1 MDRKT
6 YIGGSDAAAVL
17 GLSDWSTPL
26 DVYYR
31 KRGEDKTDT
40 KPDPMREKRL
50 RRGKLMEPVVVQMLQ
65 DEAPITITRRSTDDA
80 PNRLVD
86 QDCDFL
92 AAEIDFEW
100 TVTPGMRAYL
110 AKEWDIDVPEDLIGS
125 TQNGEVK
132 TVHPFAASIFG
143 QSGTDEIPLDYAAQA
158 MHGLMITGRALT
170 LFPVLVGSDSLLLYM
185 VKRDEDTIKGMR
197 DRLVRFW
204 LDNVLAGVPPEPLIL
219 RDVYRLMKR
228 DAPRKIEATPQVAAL
243 LQAYRVTKQR
253 IQTFE
258 SAAEALQFEI
268 GCYMLGAEAMDE
280 ASPKDAGKYLLTV
293 GGAPA
298 LTVSLEK
305 QSRIDLDVVK
315 EKHPDVAKE
324 CAKSITFRKFTL
336 KKEKP

>member
-1 MDRKT
+1 
-6 YIGGSDAAAVL
+6 
-17 GLSDWSTPL
+17 
-26 DVYYR
+26 
-31 KRGEDKTDT
+31 
-40 KPDPMREKRL
+40 
-50 RRGKLMEPVVVQMLQ
+50 
-65 DEAPITITRRSTDDA
+65 
-80 PNRLVD
+80 
-86 QDCDFL
+86 
-92 AAEIDFEW
+92 
-100 TVTPGMRAYL
+100 
-110 AKEWDIDVPEDLIGS
+110 
-125 TQNGEVK
+125 
-132 TVHPFAASIFG
+132 
-143 QSGTDEIPLDYAAQA
+143 
-158 MHGLMITGRALT
+158 
-170 LFPVLVGSDSLLLYM
+170 
-185 VKRDEDTIKGMR
+185 MR